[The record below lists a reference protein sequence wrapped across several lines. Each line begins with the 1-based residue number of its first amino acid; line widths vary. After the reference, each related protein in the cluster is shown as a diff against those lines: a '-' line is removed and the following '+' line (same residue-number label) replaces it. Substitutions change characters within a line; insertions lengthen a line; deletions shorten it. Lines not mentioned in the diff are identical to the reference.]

1 MLNESG
7 LAASGRPL
15 EHDGHLAVRRDG
27 KESDFTPNLG
37 IKWFLIDTERPD
49 VEFSSLLHEPVSL
62 VCLVYVVNLAR
73 WSHDKRNRG

>member
-7 LAASGRPL
+7 LTASGRPL

-27 KESDFTPNLG
+27 KESDFATNLG
-37 IKWFLIDTERPD
+37 IKWFPIDTERPD

-62 VCLVYVVNLAR
+62 VYVVHLVR
-73 WSHDKRNRG
+73 